1 MRRTPSPSLLLLFG
15 PSEKRRRANGKA
27 ACTARGRREG
37 SRRFGCRP
45 WMACQPNPF
54 ARSEPLASRAAR
66 IRGCR
71 FLWLLSFGQA
81 KESNRRPWMA
91 DETHTDV
98 SRLSRQRRRTNR
110 RKGSRTGF
118 RPSPND
124 ENWIP
129 AFAGMTKNWIP
140 AFAGMTE
147 NWIPAFAGMT
157 NTSRKT
163 KSRQIAIPVRL
174 GPEPINQEI
183 DQPPRLGRQRARVRI
198 HRVYGDRRQR
208 PIGQDAPEPSA
219 A

>member
-1 MRRTPSPSLLLLFG
+1 MTENWIP
-15 PSEKRRRANGKA
+15 A
-27 ACTARGRREG
+27 
-37 SRRFGCRP
+37 
-45 WMACQPNPF
+45 F
-54 ARSEPLASRAAR
+54 A
-66 IRGCR
+66 G
-71 FLWLLSFGQA
+71 
-81 KESNRRPWMA
+81 M
-91 DETHTDV
+91 T
-98 SRLSRQRRRTNR
+98 
-110 RKGSRTGF
+110 
-118 RPSPND
+118 

-147 NWIPAFAGMT
+147 NWIPAFAGMTENWIPAFAGMTKNWIPAFAGTT

-208 PIGQDAPEPSA
+208 PIGQDAPEASA